1 MQAKGKQEA
10 APRPPT
16 SCSES
21 QMETLH
27 VSGGIHL
34 ILAELDAY
42 FVVHAVVFVHPELF
56 VHPENQT
63 KIIHLVYA
71 IFKQKQP

>member
-1 MQAKGKQEA
+1 
-10 APRPPT
+10 
-16 SCSES
+16 
-21 QMETLH
+21 METLH
-27 VSGGIHL
+27 VSAGIHL
-34 ILAELDAY
+34 ILAELDVY